1 MGEKREDI
9 VVVVSHGMVLEVFV
23 VVVVVPEFDKD
34 SRNSQRAMSLF
45 SARVESPSR
54 RYRSHCYNEVERS
67 VLFFSVS
74 NHLVDHSLNLAENFS
89 FFSQAG
95 RLSS

>member
-45 SARVESPSR
+45 SARVSR
-54 RYRSHCYNEVERS
+54 LVEDIEVI
-67 VLFFSVS
+67 VIMK
-74 NHLVDHSLNLAENFS
+74 
-89 FFSQAG
+89 
-95 RLSS
+95 

>member
-9 VVVVSHGMVLEVFV
+9 VVVVSHGMVLEV

-45 SARVESPSR
+45 SARVSR
-54 RYRSHCYNEVERS
+54 LVEDIEVI
-67 VLFFSVS
+67 VIMK
-74 NHLVDHSLNLAENFS
+74 
-89 FFSQAG
+89 
-95 RLSS
+95 

>member
-34 SRNSQRAMSLF
+34 SRNSQRAISLF
-45 SARVESPSR
+45 SARVSR
-54 RYRSHCYNEVERS
+54 LVEDIEVI
-67 VLFFSVS
+67 VIMK
-74 NHLVDHSLNLAENFS
+74 
-89 FFSQAG
+89 
-95 RLSS
+95 